1 MRQQRDFWREPADAS
16 AANARAANASCGRLA
31 RASALV
37 GLTARALLIAA
48 ALGLPAVRP
57 LVSQVAPLLP
67 QVQSA
72 GQSLVVSIIT
82 WGPGDLVFERF
93 GHNALRIQDRA
104 TGLDI
109 AYNWGMFDFK
119 QPNFLG
125 RFLSG
130 DTKYWVE
137 AFPTQR
143 LVDFYASMDRESIEQ
158 VLDLSDAEKAQLADF
173 AANSALEANRYYRYE
188 YFRDNCSTRIRDAL
202 NLVLGG
208 ALERRFAPIGT
219 AWSYRSESLRL
230 TAATQYS
237 QLGIDLAL
245 GPKADLPL
253 SAWEA
258 MFIPMRLRDY
268 LRQVTVPAPG
278 GGTRPLVQEERVLH
292 VVASREPEPTESRGL
307 VLGAL
312 GPVLG
317 AWMLMLVPVAP
328 ASRRRRRVPAAVMA
342 ALFYGITG
350 LLGVVLLGMWVGSAH
365 EFWYHNLTLL
375 LCSPLALYAAVL
387 GPRAIL
393 RGSLSRSAR
402 IVLAAVVV
410 QSLVALLVSPFVTQ
424 QLGGPLLVLLPAHL
438 GLAIAIWRH
447 TQPLPEARS

>member
-1 MRQQRDFWREPADAS
+1 MRRLLLS
-16 AANARAANASCGRLA
+16 AAIAAL
-31 RASALV
+31 
-37 GLTARALLIAA
+37 ALL
-48 ALGLPAVRP
+48 PSSVFRP
-57 LVSQVAPLLP
+57 VSA
-67 QVQSA
+67 QST
-72 GQSLVVSIIT
+72 LTVSVIT

-93 GHNALRIQDRA
+93 GHNALRIQDSA
-104 TGLDI
+104 TGLDL
-109 AYNWGMFDFK
+109 AYNWGMFDFA

-143 LVDFYASMDRESIEQ
+143 LVDFYASNDRESIEQ
-158 VLDLSDAEKAQLADF
+158 VLNLSDAEKLQLAEF
-173 AANSALEANRYYRYE
+173 AATQVLEANRYYRYD

-208 ALERRFAPIGT
+208 SLERRFVPIRT
-219 AWSYRSESLRL
+219 DWSYRSESVRL

-245 GPKADLPL
+245 GRRADLPL

-258 MFIPMRLRDY
+258 MFIPMRMRDY
-268 LRQVTVPAPG
+268 LRDVTVPSPA
-278 GGTRPLVQEERVLH
+278 GGTMPLVQEERVLH
-292 VVASREPEPTESRGL
+292 VVKAREPEPTESRGL

-328 ASRRRRRVPAAVMA
+328 ASRRARRIPAAVMA

-350 LLGVVLLGMWVGSAH
+350 LLGVVLLGMWLGSAH
-365 EFWYHNLTLL
+365 VFWYYNLTVL
-375 LCSPLALYAAVL
+375 LCSPLALFAAVL
-387 GPRAIL
+387 GARAIL
-393 RGSLSRSAR
+393 RGTMGRSTQVVISA
-402 IVLAAVVV
+402 VLAQAVLA
-410 QSLVALLVSPFVTQ
+410 LVLAPFVTQ
-424 QLGGPLLVLLPAHL
+424 ELGGPLLVLLPGHV

-447 TQPLPEARS
+447 TRPLAEANT